1 MKPEVDH
8 LSLRRH
14 GMTEPRPTGNMQK
27 KLGKDRT
34 CSSEDLIVDSQTH
47 RHTNK
52 QTDTVIT
59 ILRFPI
65 GRGVITF
72 QKLES
77 ITISLFLF
85 NKFTVA

>member
-1 MKPEVDH
+1 M
-8 LSLRRH
+8 LA
-14 GMTEPRPTGNMQK
+14 
-27 KLGKDRT
+27 DR
-34 CSSEDLIVDSQTH
+34 QTNSY
-47 RHTNK
+47 RHT